1 MKGGFVCCILLL
13 ILGFIFS
20 SSTDASRDSQWMV
33 SLPEIHFQNKIDPT
47 NDKENMGY
55 VESTTRRLDLENMDY
70 GGTGANDR
78 HDPKSPGRA

>member
-1 MKGGFVCCILLL
+1 MYRGQPPLR
-13 ILGFIFS
+13 LGAKKFDVFS
-20 SSTDASRDSQWMV
+20 
-33 SLPEIHFQNKIDPT
+33 NKIDPT